1 MAARKGVSARA
12 AKARVDPDD
21 VDFLRESFCRSL
33 VAENKSDATVESYI
47 RAVRLLSEFLQDGG
61 MPSGV
66 VSIRC
71 EHVEA
76 FVTDQIKRHSAST
89 ANTRYRAV
97 QQFFKWLEEEGEIEL
112 TPLVNMRPPRMPETL
127 PAILSDDHI
136 RRLLKACQGTEFSD
150 RRDMAVMRLL
160 LDTGMRRQELA
171 GLRLDDIDFEFNA
184 ALVMGKGKR
193 ERACPFGRK
202 SSQALDRYL
211 RARARRKQAD
221 APALWLG
228 RTGPM
233 TANGIY
239 QAIRERAVAAGLGG
253 VTPHQFR
260 HTFAHLWLS
269 HGGTEGDLMRLA
281 GWRSRTMLQRY
292 GASAA
297 DKRARQ
303 AHRQLSPGDRF

>member
-1 MAARKGVSARA
+1 MAAKPNTPTRTAEERIA
-12 AKARVDPDD
+12 PDD
-21 VDFLRESFCRSL
+21 IGFLRESFRRSL
-33 VAENKSDATVESYI
+33 LAENKSDATVESYG
-47 RAVRLLSEFLQDGG
+47 RAVRLLGEFLQDGG
-61 MPSGV
+61 MPTGV
-66 VSIRC
+66 VSVRR
-71 EHVEA
+71 EHLEA
-76 FVTDQIKRHSAST
+76 FVTDQIGRHSAST

-127 PAILSDDHI
+127 PAILPDDHI
-136 RRLLKACQGTEFSD
+136 RRLLKACQGTEFPD
-150 RRDMAVMRLL
+150 RRDMAVVRLL

-171 GLRLDDIDFEFNA
+171 RLQLDDIDFEFNT
-184 ALVMGKGKR
+184 ALVMGKGRR

-202 SSQALDRYL
+202 TSQALDRYL
-211 RARARRKQAD
+211 RARARHKQAD
-221 APALWLG
+221 ASALWLG

-239 QAIRERAVAAGLGG
+239 QAIRERATTAGLGS

-269 HGGTEGDLMRLA
+269 NGGTEGDLMRLA

-297 DKRARQ
+297 DERARQ